1 LCFLPARRR
10 IDAAGGEAIADV
22 LRDRQV
28 RKQSVILEHDADG
41 ALVGRQHIDDLV
53 ANDDPPLG
61 LSNKAGHDA

>member
-1 LCFLPARRR
+1 VLPSGASPYRRR
-10 IDAAGGEAIADV
+10 GRRGDV